1 MLFDNNEFNYEK
13 LLEEMRKVS
22 NAILKYE
29 FDEAIIFRNK
39 EGKIQHTTPEMLEID
54 TDTIFEGLEE
64 TIKEIT
70 NTFKI

>member
-13 LLEEMRKVS
+13 LLHEMRKVS

-29 FDEAIIFRNK
+29 FEEGIIFRNK
-39 EGKIQHTTPEMLEID
+39 EGKIQHTTPEMLQID
-54 TDTIFEGLEE
+54 TDNIFIGLEE